1 MKIRSS
7 TLGFTLTE
15 LILVI
20 VLLSILSLF
29 AASRFIGKS
38 SFSAFALQ
46 EQVISVI
53 RQIQVNRMQS
63 NIDIPNKLYPERC
76 FPSSYKSEEDEDD
89 SYTNFCLSVA
99 SSCIGSSMA
108 CDLQQKCKDDENEI
122 ACNELAARSDFVVI
136 ESGTF
141 SIDDLTVISPIE
153 FDLLGNPIKSAS
165 KNFEILIQDSQGAS
179 SCKVNVNPQGYVSK
193 GSCL

>member
-38 SFSAFALQ
+38 GFSAFALQ

-53 RQIQVNRMQS
+53 RQVQVNRVQS
-63 NIDIPNKLYPERC
+63 NIDGT
-76 FPSSYKSEEDEDD
+76 DD
-89 SYTNFCLSVA
+89 NFRLQVST
-99 SSCIGSSMA
+99 SCIGSVAA
-108 CDLQQKCKDDENEI
+108 CALGDSQRDS
-122 ACNELAARSDFVVI
+122 RSDFVADDSVQ
-136 ESGTF
+136 F
-141 SIDDLTVISPIE
+141 SIKGDVERPID
-153 FDLLGNPIKSAS
+153 FSLLGNPLNSAS
-165 KNFEILIQDSQGAS
+165 SGVAILIESTNGNS
-179 SCKVNVNPQGYVSK
+179 SCEVDINSQGYVSK

>member
-53 RQIQVNRMQS
+53 RQVQVNRMQS
-63 NIDIPNKLYPERC
+63 NV
-76 FPSSYKSEEDEDD
+76 D
-89 SYTNFCLSVA
+89 SPDTNFQLQVS
-99 SSCIGSSMA
+99 SSCIGSVAA
-108 CDLQQKCKDDENEI
+108 CALGDSQRDS
-122 ACNELAARSDFVVI
+122 RSDFVADD
-136 ESGTF
+136 SAQF
-141 SIDDLTVISPIE
+141 SIKGDVERPID
-153 FDLLGNPIKSAS
+153 FSLLGNPLNSAS
-165 KNFEILIQDSQGAS
+165 SGVSILIENKNGGSRCEVDINS
-179 SCKVNVNPQGYVSK
+179 QGYVSK
-193 GSCL
+193 GSCS

>member
-53 RQIQVNRMQS
+53 RQVQVNRMQS
-63 NIDIPNKLYPERC
+63 NV
-76 FPSSYKSEEDEDD
+76 D
-89 SYTNFCLSVA
+89 SPDTNFQLQVSD
-99 SSCIGSSMA
+99 SCIGSVAA
-108 CDLQQKCKDDENEI
+108 CALGDSQRDS
-122 ACNELAARSDFVVI
+122 RSDFVADD
-136 ESGTF
+136 SAQF
-141 SIDDLTVISPIE
+141 SIKGDVERPID
-153 FDLLGNPIKSAS
+153 FSLLGNPLSSAS
-165 KNFEILIQDSQGAS
+165 SGVSILIENKNGGSRCEVDINS
-179 SCKVNVNPQGYVSK
+179 QGYVSK
-193 GSCL
+193 GSCS

>member
-53 RQIQVNRMQS
+53 RQVQVNRMQS
-63 NIDIPNKLYPERC
+63 NIDVPPKDHPERC
-76 FPSSYKSEEDEDD
+76 NPSEYSSGEDS
-89 SYTNFCLSVA
+89 SYTNFCLSVV

-108 CDLQQKCKDDENEI
+108 CDLQQKCENE
-122 ACNELAARSDFVVI
+122 CRRNYWERQRQDHDPQHLI
-136 ESGTF
+136 EPCAINRGC
-141 SIDDLTVISPIE
+141 L
-153 FDLLGNPIKSAS
+153 
-165 KNFEILIQDSQGAS
+165 FEIARNWVKPRLKKPSHEGRKDAKID
-179 SCKVNVNPQGYVSK
+179 
-193 GSCL
+193 

>member
-38 SFSAFALQ
+38 SFSAFVLQ

-53 RQIQVNRMQS
+53 RQVQVNRMQS
-63 NIDIPNKLYPERC
+63 NV
-76 FPSSYKSEEDEDD
+76 D
-89 SYTNFCLSVA
+89 SPDTNFQLQVSD
-99 SSCIGSSMA
+99 SCIGSVAA
-108 CDLQQKCKDDENEI
+108 CALGDSQRDS
-122 ACNELAARSDFVVI
+122 RSDFVADDSVQ
-136 ESGTF
+136 F
-141 SIDDLTVISPIE
+141 SIKGDIERPID
-153 FDLLGNPIKSAS
+153 FSLLGNPLNSAS
-165 KNFEILIQDSQGAS
+165 SGVSILIENKNGGSRCEVDINS
-179 SCKVNVNPQGYVSK
+179 QGYVSK
-193 GSCL
+193 GSCS

>member
-63 NIDIPNKLYPERC
+63 NV
-76 FPSSYKSEEDEDD
+76 D
-89 SYTNFCLSVA
+89 SPDTNFQLQVSD
-99 SSCIGSSMA
+99 SCIGSVAA
-108 CDLQQKCKDDENEI
+108 CSLTDNEQD
-122 ACNELAARSDFVVI
+122 ARSDVVI
-136 ESGTF
+136 DKSAKF
-141 SIDDLTVISPIE
+141 SIINGATSPIE
-153 FDLLGNPIKSAS
+153 FSLLGNPLSGAV
-165 KNFEILIQDSQGAS
+165 NILIEDQNGQSR
-179 SCKVNVNPQGYVSK
+179 CRVEINTQGYVYAPD

>member
-53 RQIQVNRMQS
+53 RQVQVNRMQS
-63 NIDIPNKLYPERC
+63 NIDG
-76 FPSSYKSEEDEDD
+76 SDD
-89 SYTNFCLSVA
+89 NFRLQVSR
-99 SSCIGSSMA
+99 SCIGSVAA
-108 CDLQQKCKDDENEI
+108 CALGDSQRDS
-122 ACNELAARSDFVVI
+122 RSDFVADD
-136 ESGTF
+136 SAQF
-141 SIDDLTVISPIE
+141 SIKGDVESPID
-153 FDLLGNPIKSAS
+153 FSLLGNPLNSAS
-165 KNFEILIQDSQGAS
+165 SGVSILIENTNGGSRCEVYINS
-179 SCKVNVNPQGYVSK
+179 QGYVSK
-193 GSCL
+193 GSCS

>member
-38 SFSAFALQ
+38 SFSAFVLQ

-53 RQIQVNRMQS
+53 RQVQVNRMQS
-63 NIDIPNKLYPERC
+63 NVDNP
-76 FPSSYKSEEDEDD
+76 D
-89 SYTNFCLSVA
+89 SNFQLKIS
-99 SSCIGSSMA
+99 SSCIGSVAA
-108 CDLQQKCKDDENEI
+108 CALSGSAQD
-122 ACNELAARSDFVVI
+122 ARSDVVDG
-136 ESGTF
+136 SAQF
-141 SIDDLTVISPIE
+141 STQTLGDDVTLNFS
-153 FDLLGNPIKSAS
+153 LLGNPLNDSGDPLTTAS
-165 KNFEILIQDSQGAS
+165 GGVSIIIEDKDGQSRCA
-179 SCKVNVNPQGYVSK
+179 VNINSQGYVSK

>member
-53 RQIQVNRMQS
+53 RQVQVNRMQS
-63 NIDIPNKLYPERC
+63 NIDGT
-76 FPSSYKSEEDEDD
+76 DD
-89 SYTNFCLSVA
+89 NFRLQVS
-99 SSCIGSSMA
+99 SSCIGSVAA
-108 CDLQQKCKDDENEI
+108 CALSNIQRDS
-122 ACNELAARSDFVVI
+122 RSDFVADDSVQ
-136 ESGTF
+136 F
-141 SIDDLTVISPIE
+141 SIKDDVESPID
-153 FDLLGNPIKSAS
+153 FSLLGNPLNSAS
-165 KNFEILIQDSQGAS
+165 SGVSILIESTSGGSRCEVDINS
-179 SCKVNVNPQGYVSK
+179 QGYVSK
-193 GSCL
+193 GSCS